1 MPVAAIDAGT
11 TGVRCMIVGRQGEVL
26 GLGRRTWGYETP
38 EFLEIAKEFDPPHF
52 WDLICTVA
60 KEAVKASG
68 LPSSKIDSVAT
79 TSQRHGV
86 VFLDADGKEL
96 YGGPN
101 IDARGAMSQYVVE
114 EALGKKFL
122 EVTGC
127 WPPMMFTPA
136 RIAWFE
142 EEAPEIREAVA
153 HVLPINDWITFKLSG
168 EYVTEPASAS
178 ATGCYDIKSKN
189 WSKEIFSALS
199 IDKSIFPSLRK
210 AGDLVGSVTANAA
223 KDSRLPEGLPVIQGG
238 TDTHCALLAAQA
250 SPGEI
255 TVIAGSTTPVM
266 LTLDNHVCSSEQ
278 TLWSSCHMVPGMWT
292 LESNA
297 MLTGAYIEWV
307 IALLCELSEDPVR
320 CREKTLDSLPQ
331 LLKDVPPGSNEA
343 YAGLGPRIMDST
355 RMTDIPLARLHFPQP
370 ALPQV
375 KPLDSASLIHAVL
388 ENIAFA
394 VRGNIEQLQ
403 EYSDPPVVKAI
414 GGISRSQVWRQILSN
429 AIRKPVM
436 NPREFEGS
444 LIGAAICAAVGAGW
458 YPNLRKASEAMV
470 TWQQTLMP
478 DERASEYDFYYSR
491 WKEIWF
497 LGSDE

>member
-1 MPVAAIDAGT
+1 MV
-11 TGVRCMIVGRQGEVL
+11 VGIRGEVL

-38 EFLEIAKEFDPPHF
+38 EFLEIAKEFDPSHF
-52 WDLICTVA
+52 WNLICTVT

-68 LPSSKIDSVAT
+68 LSSSSIESVAT

-86 VFLDADGKEL
+86 VFLDADGNVL
-96 YGGPN
+96 YSGPN

-136 RIAWFE
+136 RMAWFE
-142 EEAPEIREAVA
+142 EEEPEIREAVA
-153 HVLPINDWITFKLSG
+153 HVLPINDWITFRLSG

-178 ATGCYDIKSKN
+178 ATGCYDIKAQN
-189 WSKEIFSALS
+189 WSEEILS
-199 IDKSIFPSLRK
+199 VLGIDKAIFPSLRR
-210 AGDLVGSVTANAA
+210 AGEVVGSITPKAAN
-223 KDSRLPEGLPVIQGG
+223 DSGLPEGLPVIQGG

-266 LTLDNHVCSSEQ
+266 LTLDNLVCSSDQ

-307 IALLCELSEDPVR
+307 IALLCELSENPDG
-320 CREKTLDSLPQ
+320 CREKTFESLPEI
-331 LLKDVPPGSNEA
+331 LKDIPPGSNEA
-343 YAGLGPRIMDST
+343 FAGLGPRIMDST
-355 RMTDIPLARLHFPQP
+355 RMADIPLARLHFPQP

-403 EYSDPPVVKAI
+403 EYENPPVVKAI

-429 AIRKPVM
+429 TIGKPVM

-458 YPNLRKASEAMV
+458 FPDFSKASEAMV
-470 TWQQTLMP
+470 SWQPTLIP
-478 DERASEYDFYYSR
+478 DERASEYNSYYSR

>member
-11 TGVRCMIVGRQGEVL
+11 TGVRCMIVGKRGEVL

-38 EFLEIAKEFDPPHF
+38 EFLEIAKEFDPSHF
-52 WDLICTVA
+52 WDLICTVT

-68 LPSSKIDSVAT
+68 LPSSKIESVAT
-79 TSQRHGV
+79 TSQRHGI

-96 YGGPN
+96 YSGPN

-136 RIAWFE
+136 RMAWFE
-142 EEAPEIREAVA
+142 EEEPEIREAVA
-153 HVLPINDWITFKLSG
+153 HVLPINDWITFRLSS

-178 ATGCYDIKSKN
+178 ATGCYDIKAQN
-189 WSKEIFSALS
+189 WSEEILSALG
-199 IDKSIFPSLRK
+199 IDKGILPSLRK
-210 AGDLVGSVTANAA
+210 AGEAVGSITPNAA
-223 KDSRLPEGLPVIQGG
+223 KDSGLPEGLPVIQGG
-238 TDTHCALLAAQA
+238 SDTHCALLAAQA

-266 LTLDNHVCSSEQ
+266 LTLDSHVCSSEQ

-307 IALLCELSEDPVR
+307 IALLCELSENPDR
-320 CREKTLDSLPQ
+320 CREKTFESLPEM
-331 LLKDVPPGSNEA
+331 LKNIPPGSNEVF
-343 YAGLGPRIMDST
+343 AGLGPRIMDST
-355 RMTDIPLARLHFPQP
+355 RMADIPMARLHFPQP

-403 EYSDPPVVKAI
+403 EYKNPP
-414 GGISRSQVWRQILSN
+414 
-429 AIRKPVM
+429 
-436 NPREFEGS
+436 
-444 LIGAAICAAVGAGW
+444 
-458 YPNLRKASEAMV
+458 
-470 TWQQTLMP
+470 
-478 DERASEYDFYYSR
+478 
-491 WKEIWF
+491 
-497 LGSDE
+497 

>member
-11 TGVRCMIVGRQGEVL
+11 TGVRCMIVGKQGEVL
-26 GLGRRTWGYETP
+26 GLGRRKWSYKTP
-38 EFLEIAKEFDPPHF
+38 AFLEIAKEFDPSHF
-52 WDLICTVA
+52 WDLICAVT

-68 LPSSKIDSVAT
+68 ISLSKIESVAT
-79 TSQRHGV
+79 TSQRHGI
-86 VFLDADGKEL
+86 VFLNADGNEL
-96 YGGPN
+96 YSGPN
-101 IDARGAMSQYVVE
+101 IDARGAMSQYVIE
-114 EALGKKFL
+114 EALGKRFL

-136 RIAWFE
+136 RLAWFE
-142 EEAPEIREAVA
+142 EEEPEIHEAVA
-153 HVLPINDWITFKLSG
+153 HILPINDWITFRLSG
-168 EYVTEPASAS
+168 EYVTEPSSAS
-178 ATGCYDIKSKN
+178 ATGFYDIKNQK
-189 WSKEIFSALS
+189 WSEEISSALGL
-199 IDKSIFPSLRK
+199 DKAILPSLKR
-210 AGDLVGSVTANAA
+210 AGEVVGSVAPKAA
-223 KDSRLPEGLPVIQGG
+223 LDSGLPEGLSVIQGG

-250 SPGEI
+250 GPGEI

-266 LTLDNHVCSSEQ
+266 LTLDSHVCSSEQ
-278 TLWSSCHMVPGMWT
+278 KLWSSCHVLPGMWT

-307 IALLCELSEDPVR
+307 IGLLCELSDDPDR
-320 CREKTLDSLPQ
+320 CRKKTFHSLPEI
-331 LLKDVPPGSNEA
+331 LKDVPPGSNEA
-343 YAGLGPRIMDST
+343 FAGLGPRIMDSN
-355 RMTDIPLARLHFPQP
+355 RMADIPLARLHFPQP

-403 EYSDPPVVKAI
+403 EFENPPVVKAI

-429 AIRKPVM
+429 AIGKPIM
-436 NPREFEGS
+436 NPKQFEGS
-444 LIGAAICAAVGAGW
+444 MIGAAICAAVGVDW
-458 YPNLRKASEAMV
+458 YPNLKKASEAMV
-470 TWQQTLMP
+470 TWQPKIEP
-478 DERASEYDFYYSR
+478 DERATEYEFYYSR